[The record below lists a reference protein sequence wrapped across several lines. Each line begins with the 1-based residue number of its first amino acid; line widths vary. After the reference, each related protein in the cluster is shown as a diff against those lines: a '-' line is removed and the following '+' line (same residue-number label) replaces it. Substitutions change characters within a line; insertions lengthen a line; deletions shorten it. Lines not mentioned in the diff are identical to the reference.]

1 MEITIDKFG
10 LNSAY
15 SIAKILLACGLIEES
30 DVMDT
35 AIQIM
40 NGNLQ
45 LGKQN
50 EKKEKS
56 SQKN

>member
-56 SQKN
+56 S